1 MNGAACA
8 AIKCACCDAAL
19 VPFPEFEFCPAC
31 GFITTDAVK
40 AAVQIAQLRCRLA
53 AATTDDIRLDVP
65 NTLVALNEGAW
76 WELDGGLDVHFTA
89 GSLERVVRAEKFE
102 ILALS
107 VSDDGRQVHLNATRT
122 VAAPTQSSFDLEDDL
137 AAVAAAV
144 DAFPAAMERQVV
156 RWRRVIEELLGEE
169 KRIVI
174 RGSEGNVAAFL
185 SKVGIDDARVARV
198 IDASRAPDVVI
209 AFGEAAAKVHG
220 ELAGL
225 GLRPLVLTP

>member
-1 MNGAACA
+1 MTGAACA

-40 AAVQIAQLRCRLA
+40 AAAQIAQLRRRLA

-76 WELDGGLDVHFTA
+76 WELDGGLNVHFTA
-89 GSLERVVRAEKFE
+89 GSLARVVRSEMFE

-156 RWRRVIEELLGEE
+156 RWRRVI
-169 KRIVI
+169 
-174 RGSEGNVAAFL
+174 
-185 SKVGIDDARVARV
+185 
-198 IDASRAPDVVI
+198 DASRAPDVVI